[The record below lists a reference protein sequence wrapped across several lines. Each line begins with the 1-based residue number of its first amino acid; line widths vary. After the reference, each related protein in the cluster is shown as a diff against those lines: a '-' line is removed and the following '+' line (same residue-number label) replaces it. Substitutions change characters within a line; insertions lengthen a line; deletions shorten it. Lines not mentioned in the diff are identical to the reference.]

1 MYHTRL
7 FDVYG
12 GLLMFRLFSALIL
25 LPLLLLS
32 GCGPDKD
39 SPVYQRKQA
48 FKQMMRHKE
57 AMYGMLS
64 GRVEYE
70 PKRFAAELAQ
80 LQQASQKPWPL
91 FTELKDSRAKEDVL
105 LEPAA
110 FKQSQDRYQQALADR
125 QPIRVLQTVRLYQGC
140 DSGIIARGDRAQRF
154 AGLHHMHDGPALP
167 HRLDVIGGC
176 WRRSQRVSR

>member
-1 MYHTRL
+1 MPRL
-7 FDVYG
+7 FI
-12 GLLMFRLFSALIL
+12 SLIL
-25 LPLLLLS
+25 LPLLLLA

-64 GRVEYE
+64 GRIEYE

-91 FTELKDSRAKEDVL
+91 FTELKGSRARQEVL
-105 LEPAA
+105 LDPAA
-110 FKQSQDRYQQALADR
+110 FKQSQDRYQQSL
-125 QPIRVLQTVRLYQGC
+125 
-140 DSGIIARGDRAQRF
+140 
-154 AGLHHMHDGPALP
+154 AGLATAVQPLPDKAAELRVPFKALTDSCQACHD
-167 HRLDVIGGC
+167 RFRIE
-176 WRRSQRVSR
+176 

>member
-1 MYHTRL
+1 MPRL
-7 FDVYG
+7 FI
-12 GLLMFRLFSALIL
+12 SLIL
-25 LPLLLLS
+25 LPLLLLA

-64 GRVEYE
+64 GRIEYE

-91 FTELKDSRAKEDVL
+91 FTELKDSRAKQEVL
-105 LEPAA
+105 LDPAA
-110 FKQSQDRYQQALADR
+110 FKQAQDRYQQALSDLAAVQPLPEKPAAVRAPFKALTDSCQACHDR
-125 QPIRVLQTVRLYQGC
+125 FRIE
-140 DSGIIARGDRAQRF
+140 
-154 AGLHHMHDGPALP
+154 
-167 HRLDVIGGC
+167 
-176 WRRSQRVSR
+176 

>member
-1 MYHTRL
+1 
-7 FDVYG
+7 
-12 GLLMFRLFSALIL
+12 MFRLFSALIL

-80 LQQASQKPWPL
+80 LQQEQVQHQ
-91 FTELKDSRAKEDVL
+91 RH
-105 LEPAA
+105 PAA
-110 FKQSQDRYQQALADR
+110 
-125 QPIRVLQTVRLYQGC
+125 
-140 DSGIIARGDRAQRF
+140 QR
-154 AGLHHMHDGPALP
+154 PSIP
-167 HRLDVIGGC
+167 
-176 WRRSQRVSR
+176 S

>member
-1 MYHTRL
+1 
-7 FDVYG
+7 
-12 GLLMFRLFSALIL
+12 MFRLFSALIL

-110 FKQSQDRYQQALADR
+110 FKQSQDRYQQALADLAVAV
-125 QPIRVLQTVRLYQGC
+125 QPQPEKPDAVRAPFKALT
-140 DSGIIARGDRAQRF
+140 DSCQACHDRFR
-154 AGLHHMHDGPALP
+154 
-167 HRLDVIGGC
+167 IE
-176 WRRSQRVSR
+176 

>member
-1 MYHTRL
+1 
-7 FDVYG
+7 
-12 GLLMFRLFSALIL
+12 MFRSRIALIV
-25 LPLLLLS
+25 LPLFLLA

-64 GRVEYE
+64 GRIEYE

-91 FTELKDSRAKEDVL
+91 FTELKDSRAKQEVL
-105 LEPAA
+105 LDPAA
-110 FKQSQDRYQQALADR
+110 FKQAQDRYQQALSDLAAVQPLPEKPAAVRAPFKALTDSCQACHDR
-125 QPIRVLQTVRLYQGC
+125 FRIE
-140 DSGIIARGDRAQRF
+140 
-154 AGLHHMHDGPALP
+154 
-167 HRLDVIGGC
+167 
-176 WRRSQRVSR
+176 

>member
-7 FDVYG
+7 FDVDDC
-12 GLLMFRLFSALIL
+12 LPMPRLFISLIL
-25 LPLLLLS
+25 LPLLLLA

-64 GRVEYE
+64 GRIEYE

-91 FTELKDSRAKEDVL
+91 FTELKDSRAKQEVL
-105 LEPAA
+105 LDPAA
-110 FKQSQDRYQQALADR
+110 FKQAQDRYQQALAGMATAV
-125 QPIRVLQTVRLYQGC
+125 QPLPEKP
-140 DSGIIARGDRAQRF
+140 
-154 AGLHHMHDGPALP
+154 AGLQAPFKALTDSCQACHD
-167 HRLDVIGGC
+167 RFRIE
-176 WRRSQRVSR
+176 